1 MGHRILVPF
10 ELPDAEPLAPIL
22 VDDIAPMEVVALG
35 HYGLPEQTPLDA
47 ARAQFEDDAQA
58 ELDALVEP
66 FREAGSSVT
75 TRLVFGKDR
84 GKTID
89 RVALEEDCDAELD
102 PAATE
107 GIERILVPLV
117 DTENLDRI
125 ADFVTTLYEES
136 TWEITL
142 FHVVETGFSAEET
155 EDPDAVAAMLDRA
168 RERLLDRGYEPE
180 MVDYDVVEAEGHD
193 AAILQ
198 RAEDYDAVVMGAA
211 SPNLRER
218 VFGTLCDKIAR
229 RTGDPVIIVRRNL

>member
-1 MGHRILVPF
+1 MSHRILVPF
-10 ELPDAEPLAPIL
+10 ELPDAEPLSSVL
-22 VDDIAPMEVVALG
+22 VDDVAPMEVVALG
-35 HYGLPEQTPLDA
+35 HYGLPEQTPLKA

-66 FREAGSSVT
+66 FREAGSPVT
-75 TRLVFGKDR
+75 TRLVFGKER

-89 RVALEEDCDAELD
+89 RVALEEGCDAELD
-102 PAATE
+102 PAPTG

-155 EDPDAVAAMLDRA
+155 EDADVVAAMLDDA

-198 RAEDYDAVVMGAA
+198 RAGEYDAVVMGEA

-218 VFGTLCDKIAR
+218 VFGTLSDKIAQ
-229 RTGDPVIIVRRNL
+229 RTGDPVIIVRRNV